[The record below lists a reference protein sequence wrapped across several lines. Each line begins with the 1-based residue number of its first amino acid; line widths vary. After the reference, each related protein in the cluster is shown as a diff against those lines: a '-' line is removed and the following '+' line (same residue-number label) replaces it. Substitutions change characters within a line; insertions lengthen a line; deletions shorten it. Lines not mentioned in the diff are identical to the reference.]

1 MKWEER
7 VGIGKGQASRRQ
19 KPEAMF
25 SNGTLRPPW
34 GISTHQLR
42 NPEHILLISGCV
54 AGMTGGG
61 GDRGDEAPRAA
72 PSEVRR
78 IALSFREVPL
88 VSNAMTQAS
97 REVLIELLFL
107 SLYLDDHLSLSEDD
121 VLTNAL
127 DSLGWESPDS
137 REKFIFSAFAAARE
151 AASCAIKTESFL
163 YSRLEQIKA
172 DGQQGPALTW
182 LSRVL
187 GADGISSSEQRF
199 LNQLEARLF
208 P

>member
-1 MKWEER
+1 MSFC
-7 VGIGKGQASRRQ
+7 QA
-19 KPEAMF
+19 
-25 SNGTLRPPW
+25 
-34 GISTHQLR
+34 
-42 NPEHILLISGCV
+42 
-54 AGMTGGG
+54 
-61 GDRGDEAPRAA
+61 
-72 PSEVRR
+72 
-78 IALSFREVPL
+78 PL
-88 VSNAMTQAS
+88 VSIAMTQAS

-121 VLTNAL
+121 VLTTAL

-137 REKFIFSAFAAARE
+137 REKFIFAAFAAARE
-151 AASCAIKTESFL
+151 AVSCAIKTESFL

-172 DGQQGPALTW
+172 DGQQGQALTW